1 MDDIKISNSALDI
14 FQQSVDDYHKHDD
27 INQPIQNPHPDTS
40 LSHLLYKK
48 NWIDTV
54 QWHYED
60 IIRDPNINPEK
71 GMEIKRKIDKSNQDR
86 TEMVEYIDSYFLNKF
101 SQIVPKEQASIN
113 SESPAWVLD
122 RLSILV
128 LKIYH
133 MDEEYKREGAGEEH
147 KDSCKKKLD
156 ILLEQRKD
164 LARAI
169 DDLLTDISTG
179 DKKMKVYKQ
188 MKMYNDESL
197 NPILYKNNE

>member
-1 MDDIKISNSALDI
+1 M
-14 FQQSVDDYHKHDD
+14 
-27 INQPIQNPHPDTS
+27 
-40 LSHLLYKK
+40 LYKK

-133 MDEEYKREGAGEEH
+133 MDEEYQREGTGKEH

-156 ILLEQRKD
+156 ILLEQE
-164 LARAI
+164 
-169 DDLLTDISTG
+169 
-179 DKKMKVYKQ
+179 KMEKYREQ
-188 MKMYNDESL
+188 Q
-197 NPILYKNNE
+197 